1 MNGEFPI
8 DSGSGSVILL
18 GFSKKEEALYLLK
31 QRHLCTGNWFS
42 LVPWVTEKLR
52 ESEQDN
58 GATFISNNR
67 KPALPQAVR
76 TERGRVTRRDLEN
89 KNHKAGIAPTT
100 PSKVARERAML

>member
-1 MNGEFPI
+1 MNREFPM
-8 DSGSGSVILL
+8 DSGAGSVILL
-18 GFSKKEEALYLLK
+18 GFSKEEEALDLLK

-67 KPALPQAVR
+67 KQALQKTGA
-76 TERGRVTRRDLEN
+76 
-89 KNHKAGIAPTT
+89 T
-100 PSKVARERAML
+100 PGCEDRERKSDQKRPREQEP